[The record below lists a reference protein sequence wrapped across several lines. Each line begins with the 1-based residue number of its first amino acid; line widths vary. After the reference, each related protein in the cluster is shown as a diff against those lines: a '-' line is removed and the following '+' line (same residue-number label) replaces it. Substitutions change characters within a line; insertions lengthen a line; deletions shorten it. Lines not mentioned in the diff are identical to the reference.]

1 MCIAGAGM
9 LMSFLM
15 LQCANGE
22 VNAVRLYG
30 PTAPEEYLSGRF
42 DPQQHALFV
51 KLSDKGIPGDRP
63 HYLRGDTAAALK
75 KMYTALKKDLPGVK
89 FWVQSSTRNWF
100 SQKLIWERKW
110 ELYRKRN
117 PRLSDREIALLIL
130 RYSSMPGTSRHHW
143 GTDFDINILRNDY
156 YESGEGKKLYTWL
169 RANAGRFGFCQPYT
183 AGRTS
188 GYAEERWHWS
198 YVPVASELQ
207 RQWNI
212 HFQVEPSRMAGRH
225 SFLGFRSAAGF
236 APVYVNSIGG
246 DCAGE

>member
-1 MCIAGAGM
+1 MICGGIV
-9 LMSFLM
+9 LTMSV
-15 LQCANGE
+15 LQCANSA
-22 VNAVRLYG
+22 VNVAQLYG
-30 PTAPEEYLSGRF
+30 PTSAENYLSGKF
-42 DPQQHALFV
+42 DPLRHPLFV
-51 KLSDKGIPGDRP
+51 RLSDLGIPCDRP
-63 HYLRGDTAAALK
+63 HYLRRDTAEALK

-100 SQKLIWERKW
+100 SQKSIWERKW
-110 ELYRKRN
+110 KFYKKQN
-117 PRLSDREIALLIL
+117 PALPDREIALLIL

-156 YESGEGKKLYTWL
+156 YGSGEGKKLYTWL

-207 RQWNI
+207 RQWNSY
-212 HFQVEPSRMAGRH
+212 FREDPSHMAGRH
-225 SFLGFRSAAGF
+225 SFLGFKSAAGF
-236 APVYVNSIGG
+236 SPVYVNSIGG
-246 DCAGE
+246 GCTGE